1 MRGLITAITG
11 KNEPSTLTNI
21 KVITTLET
29 NSKFL
34 MVFGYVAEG
43 KKKKQNIARRF
54 LEAMKEGDF
63 VTVSLAIGLDHQ
75 YLIEVNSL
83 IDTRIF
89 NITLEEELK
98 ERCMIWGADHS
109 IITTFSYIRIMNSY
123 LVSIDG
129 RLAFDTI
136 LLFCSGNFGVQSHN

>member
-1 MRGLITAITG
+1 MRGLITTITG

-75 YLIEVNSL
+75 YLIEVNNP
-83 IDTRIF
+83 TGTGIF
-89 NITLEEELK
+89 NITLDEKLK
-98 ERCMIWGADHS
+98 ERCMKWGADHS
-109 IITTFSYIRIMNSY
+109 IITTSGYIRIMNSY

-136 LLFCSGNFGVQSHN
+136 PPIL

>member
-1 MRGLITAITG
+1 MRGLITTITG

-29 NSKFL
+29 NYKFL

-75 YLIEVNSL
+75 YLIEVNNP
-83 IDTRIF
+83 TGTGIF
-89 NITLEEELK
+89 NITLEEKLK
-98 ERCMIWGADHS
+98 ERCMKWGADHS
-109 IITTFSYIRIMNSY
+109 IITTSGYIRIMNSY

-136 LLFCSGNFGVQSHN
+136 PPIL